1 MPEAPNPGDR
11 SPAQREADH
20 ASLARL
26 SDTLVPAL
34 VQKLSASGL
43 GELEVR
49 EGNWRIRIR
58 RPAAGA
64 PAAPAARRAERPRLG
79 PPHAPER
86 AHAPERPHAPER
98 AQAPEREARGRDAA
112 PERGGRA
119 DGPDDRRAV
128 ATSPAVGEF
137 RAGVTPGS
145 RVRAG
150 DRIGTVD
157 LLGIPQDVVSPVDG
171 TLVEIL
177 ATSGDAV
184 EYGEPIAAI
193 EADPAPVAPDG
204 ADEEG

>member
-1 MPEAPNPGDR
+1 MPEAPSPGDR

-34 VQKLSASGL
+34 VQKLAASGL

-49 EGNWRIRIR
+49 EGNWRIRLR

-64 PAAPAARRAERPRLG
+64 HAVPAASATRRGERSRLGPGHPAERPHG
-79 PPHAPER
+79 PER
-86 AHAPERPHAPER
+86 AHP
-98 AQAPEREARGRDAA
+98 PEREARA
-112 PERGGRA
+112 RGGSPGVGA
-119 DGPDDRRAV
+119 DGPDEGRAV
-128 ATSPAVGEF
+128 ATSPAVGVF
-137 RAGVTPGS
+137 RAGATPGS

-177 ATSGDAV
+177 ATSGEAV
-184 EYGEPIAAI
+184 EYGEPIAAV
-193 EADPAPVAPDG
+193 EADPAPAAPDD
-204 ADEEG
+204 ADGEA

>member
-1 MPEAPNPGDR
+1 MPEAHNPGDR

-20 ASLARL
+20 ASLTRL

-34 VQKLSASGL
+34 VQKLNASGL

-49 EGNWRIRIR
+49 EGNWRIRLR
-58 RPAAGA
+58 RPVAGP

-86 AHAPERPHAPER
+86 SH
-98 AQAPEREARGRDAA
+98 APEREARSRDAA
-112 PERGGRA
+112 PERGSRT
-119 DGPDDRRAV
+119 DGPDDLRAV
-128 ATSPAVGEF
+128 ATSPAVGVF

-171 TLVEIL
+171 TLVEVL

-184 EYGEPIAAI
+184 EFGEPIAAI
-193 EADPAPVAPDG
+193 EADPAPVAPEG
-204 ADEEG
+204 ADGEG

>member
-11 SPAQREADH
+11 SLAQREADH
-20 ASLARL
+20 ASIARL

-34 VQKLSASGL
+34 VQKLNASGL

-49 EGNWRIRIR
+49 EENWRIRLR

-64 PAAPAARRAERPRLG
+64 PAVMAASATRRAERPRLG
-79 PPHAPER
+79 PAHAPDRPHGHER
-86 AHAPERPHAPER
+86 AHP
-98 AQAPEREARGRDAA
+98 PEREARARAGT
-112 PERGGRA
+112 PGVSA
-119 DGPDDRRAV
+119 DGPDERRAV
-128 ATSPAVGEF
+128 ATSPAVGVF
-137 RAGVTPGS
+137 RAGATPGS

-177 ATSGDAV
+177 ATSGEAV
-184 EYGEPIAAI
+184 EYGEPIAAV
-193 EADPAPVAPDG
+193 EADPAPAAPGD
-204 ADEEG
+204 ADEEA